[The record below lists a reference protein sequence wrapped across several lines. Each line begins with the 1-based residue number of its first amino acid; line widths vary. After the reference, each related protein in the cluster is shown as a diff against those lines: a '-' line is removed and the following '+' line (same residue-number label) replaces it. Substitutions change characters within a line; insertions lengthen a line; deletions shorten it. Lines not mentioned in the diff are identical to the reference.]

1 MKKYTLQTE
10 FSVYASPE
18 EMTAPERELLFLA
31 KNALEHS
38 YSPYSHFKV
47 GAAVLLEN
55 GKMLG
60 GSNYENASY
69 PLCICAEQTVLT
81 TAANQYPGV
90 PVLAIAVTVR
100 NPAKVIDKP
109 GPPCGAC
116 RQVICET
123 EMKNRQ
129 YMRVILQGETGP
141 VYIFEKGKDLLPL
154 AFDGSYL

>member
-10 FSVYASPE
+10 FAMYESPE
-18 EMTAPERELLFLA
+18 DLPEADRALLFLA
-31 KNALEHS
+31 KKSLENA
-38 YSPYSHFKV
+38 YAPYSNFKV
-47 GAAVLLEN
+47 GAAVLLDN
-55 GKMLG
+55 GEMLG
-60 GSNYENASY
+60 GTNYENASY

-81 TAANQYPGV
+81 TAANRFPNL
-90 PVLAIAVTVR
+90 PALAIAVTVK
-100 NPAKVIDKP
+100 NPKLVIDRP

-129 YMRVILQGETGP
+129 SIRVILQGETGP
-141 VYIFEKGKDLLPL
+141 VYVFESGKDLLPL